1 MMDGT
6 MEHYD
11 PLYMAFLFH
20 FNKDRDYFECHEVM
34 EHLWLQEA
42 RDPLYQ
48 GLLQVAV
55 GLYHHRN
62 GNIDGGIKLLTAA
75 IQKLEGYST
84 QRLGIHLDQLIVDA
98 KEHLRKLQSHD
109 KETILFRDLN
119 IIITDPQLA
128 RRIEEYDPKDL
139 PSDDE

>member
-6 MEHYD
+6 MKLYD
-11 PLYMAFLFH
+11 PLYVAFLFH

-62 GNIDGGIKLLTAA
+62 GNIDGGIKLLSAA
-75 IQKLEGYST
+75 IQKLEGYSA
-84 QRLGIHLDQLIVDA
+84 QRLGIHMEQLIEDA
-98 KEHLRKLQSHD
+98 KEHLCKLQSHN
-109 KETILFRDLN
+109 KETFLFRDLN
-119 IIITDPQLA
+119 IMITDPQLA
-128 RRIEEYDPKDL
+128 RLIEEYDPKDL